1 MYLIRLG
8 GILVSLGITGY
19 LIWAMLSSNSKVDKA
34 IDANPTVVEQ
44 KKALKDA
51 GNALKNQL
59 LGGKDTTDKKGEP
72 LDDTKKKVQ
81 DAGKGLL
88 NGLLNKKKS

>member
-51 GNALKNQL
+51 GINADDKKALNKALSDSVNQL
-59 LGGKDTTDKKGEP
+59 RDYQKQADGLS
-72 LDDTKKKVQ
+72 Q
-81 DAGKGLL
+81 DPP
-88 NGLLNKKKS
+88 

>member
-51 GNALKNQL
+51 GINADDKKALNKALNDSVNQL
-59 LGGKDTTDKKGEP
+59 RDYQKQADGLS
-72 LDDTKKKVQ
+72 Q
-81 DAGKGLL
+81 DPP
-88 NGLLNKKKS
+88 

>member
-1 MYLIRLG
+1 MYLFRLG

-34 IDANPTVVEQ
+34 IDANPTVIEQ

-51 GNALKNQL
+51 GINADDKKAVNKALSDSVNQL
-59 LGGKDTTDKKGEP
+59 RDYQKQADGLA
-72 LDDTKKKVQ
+72 Q
-81 DAGKGLL
+81 DPP
-88 NGLLNKKKS
+88 